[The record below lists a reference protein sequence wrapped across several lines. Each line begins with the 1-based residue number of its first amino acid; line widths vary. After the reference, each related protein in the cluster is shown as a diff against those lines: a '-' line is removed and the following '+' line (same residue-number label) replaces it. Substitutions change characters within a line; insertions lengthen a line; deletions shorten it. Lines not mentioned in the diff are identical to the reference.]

1 MTISPNQ
8 IPPYVSH
15 RTFTTFLESLNEGI
29 PDRVDR
35 SVFDASFSGTSRKQ
49 ITSALKSLD
58 LIDDELR
65 PTARLATLVQSR
77 GEERKTAWLD
87 LLQESYAPVFMLDLQ
102 TATTNQLREELR
114 KIVRTESMLIK
125 CESFFKHA
133 AVDAGIRLSPHIM
146 RRKQGPRRK
155 RAESR
160 THKPETDNGQDQSDS
175 QAASRPADAQAV
187 VHPAT
192 YSHRSRA
199 DGIWQR
205 LPEFDPKWSDQER
218 KNWVTVAES
227 LINALEGRADATMTD
242 ETSSDGAPD

>member
-77 GEERKTAWLD
+77 GEERKTAWLE

-102 TATTNQLREELR
+102 TATANQLREELR

-133 AVDAGIRLSPHIM
+133 AVDAGLRLSPHIM

-160 THKPETDNGQDQSDS
+160 VPKPDTESAQVATDAPVSLPPMPVATPPS
-175 QAASRPADAQAV
+175 PASGV
-187 VHPAT
+187 
-192 YSHRSRA
+192 
-199 DGIWQR
+199 WQ
-205 LPEFDPKWSDQER
+205 LFPQFDPNWSEQER
-218 KNWVTVAES
+218 QNWLAAVAG
-227 LINALEGRADATMTD
+227 ITNALEGRGADATMID
-242 ETSSDGAPD
+242 GSSSDRATS

>member
-77 GEERKTAWLD
+77 GEERKTAWLE

-160 THKPETDNGQDQSDS
+160 VPKPDMESAHVATDAPVALPPMPVATPPSP
-175 QAASRPADAQAV
+175 ASGV
-187 VHPAT
+187 
-192 YSHRSRA
+192 
-199 DGIWQR
+199 WQ
-205 LPEFDPKWSDQER
+205 LFPQFDPNWSEQER
-218 KNWVTVAES
+218 QNWLAAVAGVT
-227 LINALEGRADATMTD
+227 NALEGRGADATMID
-242 ETSSDGAPD
+242 ESSSDRATS

>member
-29 PDRVDR
+29 PDRVDG

-77 GEERKTAWLD
+77 GEERKTAWLE

-133 AVDAGIRLSPHIM
+133 AVEAGLKLSPHIM

-160 THKPETDNGQDQSDS
+160 VPKPDMESAQVATDAPVALPPTPVATPQSPS
-175 QAASRPADAQAV
+175 SGV
-187 VHPAT
+187 
-192 YSHRSRA
+192 
-199 DGIWQR
+199 WQ
-205 LPEFDPKWSDQER
+205 LFPQFDPNWSEQER
-218 KNWVTVAES
+218 QNWLAAVAGVT
-227 LINALEGRADATMTD
+227 NALEGRGADATMTD